1 MGFIKDE
8 ENNMATKAKAAAISE
23 PTNGGK
29 EAIETGLPY
38 TAHITIVGSA
48 DLLLHAWNVEAVD
61 EKAKAKKGSDAKKT
75 DNVESY
81 VRRNEDGIICL
92 PAEYLRMSVVNAAKF
107 RQDPRSPRKSA
118 MDLFKAAVVSLAPLS
133 PIINR
138 EGEIAKGWDF
148 EHRCRV
154 QIQRNGI
161 TRTRPA
167 FKEGWSVEMSL
178 MVVLPE
184 YVDSATLHEVV
195 SAAGRL
201 IGVGDF
207 RPTYGRFQVT
217 KFEVQRD

>member
-1 MGFIKDE
+1 
-8 ENNMATKAKAAAISE
+8 MAKTTAVSE

-29 EAIETGLPY
+29 EAIETGIPY

-48 DLLLHAWNVEAVD
+48 DILLHAWNCEAID
-61 EKAKAKKGSDAKKT
+61 EKSKAKKGSDAKKT
-75 DNVESY
+75 DNIESY
-81 VRRNEDGIICL
+81 VRRNEEGIICL

-133 PIINR
+133 PIIDHKGNV
-138 EGEIAKGWDF
+138 AKEWDF

-154 QIQRNGI
+154 QVQRNGI

-167 FKEGWSVEMSL
+167 FKEGWSTEASL

-184 YVDSATLHEVV
+184 YVDSSTLHEVV
-195 SAAGRL
+195 SSAGRL

-207 RPTYGRFQVT
+207 RPTYGRFQVS

>member
-1 MGFIKDE
+1 
-8 ENNMATKAKAAAISE
+8 MAKVREISE

-29 EAIETGLPY
+29 EAVETGLPY
-38 TAHITIVGSA
+38 TVHVKIVGSA
-48 DLLLHAWNVEAVD
+48 DLLLHAWNCEAID
-61 EKAKAKKGSDAKKT
+61 EKAAAKKGSAAKKS
-75 DNVESY
+75 DNLESY

-118 MDLFKAAVVSLAPLS
+118 MDLFKAAVVSLSPLS
-133 PIINR
+133 PIVNNDGKIS
-138 EGEIAKGWDF
+138 KKWDF

-154 QIQRNGI
+154 QVQRNGI

-167 FKEGWSVEMSL
+167 FKEGWSVEASL

-184 YVDSATLHEVV
+184 YVDSSTLHEVI

-207 RPTYGRFQVT
+207 RPTYGRFQVM
-217 KFEVQRD
+217 KFEVQKD

>member
-1 MGFIKDE
+1 
-8 ENNMATKAKAAAISE
+8 MAKEISE

-29 EAIETGLPY
+29 VAIESGLPY
-38 TAHITIVGSA
+38 IAHVTIVGSA
-48 DLLLHAWNVEAVD
+48 DLLLHAWNCEAVQ
-61 EKAKAKKGSDAKKT
+61 EKADSKKGSAAKKS

-81 VRRNEDGIICL
+81 VVRNEDGIICL
-92 PAEYLRMSVVNAAKF
+92 PAEYLRMSVVQAAKF

-118 MDLFKAAVVSLAPLS
+118 MDMFKAAVVSLAPLS
-133 PIINR
+133 PIVNR
-138 EGEIAKGWDF
+138 AGEIAKEWDF

-154 QIQRNGI
+154 QIQRSGI

-167 FKEGWSVEMSL
+167 FHDGWSTEASL

-184 YVDSATLHEVV
+184 YVDPSLLHEVI

-217 KFEVQRD
+217 KFEVQKD